1 MQMAPQ
7 HRVYAGFF
15 IFAVGL
21 GGLLSR
27 LADLQLQFEIEE
39 GVLGL
44 TIIGMSM
51 GALVSLTL
59 SGPLIA
65 RLGQKLAFYI
75 TLIGFTTALALVPL
89 MPHIA
94 FVFVCLFVAG
104 LNIGAL
110 EIALNTEADRIEAM
124 IDRRIMNRAHGFWS
138 IGFFVAALASTP
150 IREALVS
157 PAVHM
162 GLTAVLVAVMT
173 HLSFSTFLA
182 APARG
187 KGTLEKPAAIARPTR
202 AILVLC
208 AVGMTPML
216 MEGAGLE
223 WSVIFMRDTFDA
235 SPSISSLGLVVFAFF
250 MAAGRIFGDRIVERF
265 GPRDVVL
272 GLLVLCLLGLLG
284 VGFAPNPAV
293 ALLGFGLMGVGASA
307 IYPVLISEAARRT
320 DRPAE
325 TNVAAFAQIVFS
337 VFLLGP
343 PLLGFVAQYFGIRMT
358 YLVCVPLV
366 LFSVYFAFRVS
377 RFGNATIRPAAT

>member
-1 MQMAPQ
+1 MQLAPQ

-15 IFAVGL
+15 IFAIAL

-44 TIIGMSM
+44 TIIGMSI
-51 GALVSLTL
+51 GSLISLTL
-59 SGPLIA
+59 SGPVIV
-65 RLGQKLAFYI
+65 RVGQKLAFYI
-75 TLIGFTTALALVPL
+75 TLMGLGTALALVPL

-94 FVFVCLFVAG
+94 FVFMCLFIAG

-138 IGFFVAALASTP
+138 IGFFVAALVSTP
-150 IREALVS
+150 IREAMIS
-157 PAVHM
+157 PAIHM
-162 GLTAVLVAVMT
+162 GLTAVLVVLMT
-173 HLSFSTFLA
+173 HLSFGTFKP
-182 APARG
+182 APSRG
-187 KGTLEKPAAIARPTR
+187 KGTLEKPPAIARPTR

-235 SPSISSLGLVVFAFF
+235 TPSISSLGLVVFAFF
-250 MAAGRIFGDRIVERF
+250 MAAGRLFGDQFVDRF

-272 GLLVLCLLGLLG
+272 TLLATCLLGLLA
-284 VGFAPNPAV
+284 VGFAPNPIV
-293 ALLGFGLMGVGASA
+293 ALLGFGLMGAGASA
-307 IYPVLISEAARRT
+307 IYPALISEAARRT
-320 DRPAE
+320 DRPSE

-377 RFGNATIRPAAT
+377 KKPVAEPA

>member
-27 LADLQLQFEIEE
+27 LADLQLQFQIEE
-39 GVLGL
+39 GTLGL
-44 TIIGMSM
+44 TVIGVSI
-51 GALVSLTL
+51 GSLLSLTF
-59 SGPLIA
+59 SGRIIA
-65 RLGQKLAFYI
+65 RIGQKRTFYI
-75 TLIGFTTALALVPL
+75 TLIGFTSALGLVPQ
-89 MPHIA
+89 MPHIG
-94 FVFVCLFVAG
+94 FVFVCLFIAG

-110 EIALNTEADRIEAM
+110 EIALNTEVDRIEEM

-138 IGFFVAALASTP
+138 VGFFAAALVSTP
-150 IREALVS
+150 IREAMIS
-157 PAVHM
+157 PAMHM
-162 GLTAVLVAVMT
+162 GLTAALVAVMT
-173 HLSFSTFLA
+173 HLSFNTFLA

-187 KGTLEKPAAIARPTR
+187 TGSLEKPAAMARPTR

-235 SPSISSLGLVVFAFF
+235 APSVSSLGLVVFALF
-250 MAAGRIFGDRIVERF
+250 MAGGRLFGDQFVEF
-265 GPRDVVL
+265 LGPRDVVL
-272 GLLVLCLLGLLG
+272 GSMVICLAALLV
-284 VGFAPNPAV
+284 VGFALNPV
-293 ALLGFGLMGVGASA
+293 MALIGFGMMGFGAST

-320 DRPAE
+320 DRPSE
-325 TNVAAFAQIVFS
+325 TNVASFAQIVFT

-366 LFSVYFAFRVS
+366 LFSAYFAFRVS
-377 RFGNATIRPAAT
+377 KKPAAEEVAA